1 MSNRFSHYGHSLEY
15 GIYIGTLITYAF
27 CYYCQV
33 EDPLIWNKWTL
44 AIFLLK
50 LIAISFFKRYWI
62 RWDISFFLLGWLIYA
77 HSCLWSDLN
86 SSWLSTF
93 NLASYCMLRKD
104 NGAGSGWVAPI
115 PIPPRLFKIILIP
128 ILLKKLNGAG
138 RVW

>member
-50 LIAISFFKRYWI
+50 LIAISFFKRSWI

-86 SSWLSTF
+86 SPWLSTF
-93 NLASYCMLRKD
+93 NLASYCMLRND
-104 NGAGSGWVAPI
+104 NGACSGRVVPI
-115 PIPPRLFKIILIP
+115 PIPPCLFKIILIP